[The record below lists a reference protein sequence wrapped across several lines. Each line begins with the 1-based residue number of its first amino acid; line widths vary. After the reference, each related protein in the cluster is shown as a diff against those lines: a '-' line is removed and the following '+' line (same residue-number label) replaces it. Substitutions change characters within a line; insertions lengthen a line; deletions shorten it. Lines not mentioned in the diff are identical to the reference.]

1 MKWVDGPKKSR
12 VESRPTTRGR
22 PTKRTLLKSGRRV
35 WCTALIAASG
45 LISAPCFAVSA
56 VIEVADDVQTLVDVR
71 LARRL
76 IRLELADVE
85 LPQVNGAA
93 PTEGVQGSP
102 QKADEVVFVRLL
114 RQGETLV
121 VELWTK
127 GEFSGERRLSTSDNE
142 QHQARRVALASA
154 ELARRVR
161 EVRVVERQRVL
172 QEHLVASAAN
182 SPKYLTALN
191 VGLDAGV
198 STGWWAA
205 ADTPLLGPRVSMWG
219 VTEAGVGL
227 GITGTA
233 MTAMASGVVRS
244 WTELAL
250 RPSWLTQVN
259 SALSLGF
266 GLQIGASVVGVSRQ
280 ASFPGSEV
288 SHQTWAS
295 KVALDAHVE
304 WAITPR
310 MSVIA
315 APEFGWMLRSLVV
328 ETPERTRSLDGA
340 WLGVALGVS
349 AQL

>member
-1 MKWVDGPKKSR
+1 M
-12 VESRPTTRGR
+12 R
-22 PTKRTLLKSGRRV
+22 PTKVTSNEPWRRG
-35 WCTALIAASG
+35 WCTALVAASCF
-45 LISAPCFAVSA
+45 ISAPCFAVSA

-85 LPQVNGAA
+85 LPQVNSAVPAA
-93 PTEGVQGSP
+93 VPQGSP
-102 QKADEVVFVRLL
+102 QRSEEVVFVRLL

-121 VELWTK
+121 VELWVK

-172 QEHLVASAAN
+172 QEHLVASAA
-182 SPKYLTALN
+182 SSSKYLTPLE

-198 STGWWAA
+198 SSAWWAGA
-205 ADTPLLGPRVSMWG
+205 ETPLLGPRVTMWG
-219 VTEAGVGL
+219 VTESGVGL
-227 GITGTA
+227 GITGAA
-233 MTAMASGVVRS
+233 MTAMASGLVRS
-244 WTELAL
+244 WSELAL

-259 SALSLGF
+259 GALSLAV
-266 GLQIGASVVGVSRQ
+266 GLQLGASVVGLSRQ
-280 ASFPGSEV
+280 ASFEGSEI
-288 SHQTWAS
+288 SHHTWAT

-304 WAITPR
+304 WAINAR
-310 MSVIA
+310 MSVVA
-315 APEFGWMLRSLVV
+315 APEFGWMLRSMAV
-328 ETPERTRSLDGA
+328 ETREQSRSLDGA
-340 WLGVALGVS
+340 WLGATLGVR